1 MKKKIFTLLLAV
13 AASIGTMFAWDY
25 ERLQGGDLF
34 YNLDTTNRIAEVTY
48 SSCEELIPG
57 TGICLYNGNR
67 TGIKS
72 VNIPSQVIYNG
83 ITYNVTSIG
92 DHAFHSCGLLAS
104 VYIPN
109 SIITIGNDAFNSCNL
124 KSLEIPNSVTSI
136 GNMAFNENG
145 LLTSVTIGTGL
156 ISVGGGVFRNC
167 VALKDIYY
175 TGTID
180 EWCSKAWNSGNLITG
195 YRLFINNSEINDVV
209 IPNSVTSI
217 GDGAFSGC
225 SSLTSV
231 TIPNSVTN
239 IGSSAFQGSNITSV
253 VIGNRSVNIGAYAF
267 MGCGNLVNVT
277 YGSFSSTAN
286 QNSVISI
293 GNYAFD
299 GCSSL
304 TSLVITDN
312 VNVIGGYA
320 FNNCNNLKSIT
331 IGENVDSIGAYI
343 LAECKKLKSITW
355 NAKNCKDFNIYG
367 PNYPPLTLD
376 KTYENIS
383 SLIIGDKVERV
394 PAYLCRYCQTAN
406 NQDIDSIIC
415 LGIKPAKLGRDALIS
430 AYYGHNQQS
439 SIYVPCGTVGLYQTC
454 WSTFATKI
462 QNNNCSS
469 NEDLYFRVLFEDWN
483 YDLLSEQVVEKGHA
497 ATAPA
502 NPTREGYT
510 FTGWDKDFSNVQSN
524 LTVYAQY
531 TPNTPSTTY
540 YNVTFKDWNGT
551 ILKSEQVEKGHSATA
566 PANPTRE
573 GYTFSGWDKDFSNV
587 QSDLIVTA
595 QYTQNSSVTTSF
607 TVTFQD
613 WDGTV
618 LKNEQVDKGKSATA
632 PTNPTREGY
641 TFTGWD
647 KTFSNVQSDLMITA
661 QYKKNNPSS
670 PFVGFESTDA
680 HSLATQIYSE
690 NLIQNITNV
699 TLVETDAAAHK
710 YSINLVNGGEG
721 TFSMGGVVFS
731 YTNEEA
737 GKTAYKTYI
746 QYIQPNGVDREI
758 RIPTVKGQ
766 QIRVS
771 LVENCAGMLVDGVSK
786 DFVAGD
792 NIITANGS
800 SLVITN
806 PTAKPKITAI
816 KPYAFAVSTEYTVTF
831 KDWNGK
837 ILKAEIVA
845 EGMSATAPANPTREG
860 YTFTG
865 WDKTFSNVQS
875 DLTITAQYTQNTPST
890 TYYTVT
896 FQDWNG
902 IVLKTEQVEAGH
914 AATAPA
920 NPTREGYTFTGWDKD
935 FNNVQSDLIITAQYE
950 RVNEAVE
957 NVQAENIT
965 SRKVMINGQI
975 FILRGEKIYTIDGR
989 KVR

>member
-1 MKKKIFTLLLAV
+1 MKTRFFTLLFVLLCRV
-13 AASIGTMFAWDY
+13 NVFALT
-25 ERLQGGDLF
+25 EF
-34 YNLDTTNRIAEVTY
+34 TNLSFTLYTNHTAEVVRPK
-48 SSCEELIPG
+48 S
-57 TGICLYNGNR
+57 TGNYVFSTPTKVI
-67 TGIKS
+67 
-72 VNIPSQVIYNG
+72 IPST
-83 ITYNVTSIG
+83 ITYNDEIYTVTRIG
-92 DHAFHSCGLLAS
+92 ENAFLYQSNLYEVEIPESVTYIGKSAFYASGLTSL
-104 VYIPN
+104 VIPN
-109 SIITIGNDAFNSCNL
+109 SVTNIESYAFEYCDSIKSITIGTNLGNIGIWAFEGCENIMTVTWNAINCSSWNFGNQVTSFTFGEEVQKIPSSTCEGMTL
-124 KSLEIPNSVTSI
+124 LTSITIPNSVTSI
-136 GNMAFNENG
+136 GSSAFSG
-145 LLTSVTIGTGL
+145 CIGLTSI
-156 ISVGGGVFRNC
+156 
-167 VALKDIYY
+167 A
-175 TGTID
+175 
-180 EWCSKAWNSGNLITG
+180 
-195 YRLFINNSEINDVV
+195 

-217 GDGAFSGC
+217 GSSAFSNC
-225 SSLTSV
+225 SDLSGELI
-231 TIPNSVTN
+231 IPNSVTS
-239 IGSSAFQGSNITSV
+239 IGSNAFANC
-253 VIGNRSVNIGAYAF
+253 IG
-267 MGCGNLVNVT
+267 
-277 YGSFSSTAN
+277 
-286 QNSVISI
+286 
-293 GNYAFD
+293 
-299 GCSSL
+299 L
-304 TSLVITDN
+304 TSIVIEGRPRLSAN
-312 VNVIGGYA
+312 S
-320 FNNCNNLKSIT
+320 FNGCTNLQGIYCLSDTPPIA
-331 IGENVDSIGAYI
+331 N
-343 LAECKKLKSITW
+343 AEPSCLSNT
-355 NAKNCKDFNIYG
+355 NDCPIY
-367 PNYPPLTLD
+367 YPCGM
-376 KTYENIS
+376 YENY
-383 SLIIGDKVERV
+383 KYVFTM
-394 PAYLCRYCQTAN
+394 YLDR
-406 NQDIDSIIC
+406 
-415 LGIKPAKLGRDALIS
+415 
-430 AYYGHNQQS
+430 
-439 SIYVPCGTVGLYQTC
+439 LYQNPDC
-454 WSTFATKI
+454 AQTFTVTF
-462 QNNNCSS
+462 Q
-469 NEDLYFRVLFEDWN
+469 DWN
-483 YDLLSEQVVEKGHA
+483 GQVLKIEQVEEGHS

-524 LTVYAQY
+524 LTVTAQY
-531 TPNTPSTTY
+531 TQNTPSTTY
-540 YNVTFKDWNGT
+540 YTVTFKDWDGT
-551 ILKSEQVEKGHSATA
+551 VLKNEQVEKGHSATA

-587 QSDLIVTA
+587 QSDLVVTA

-647 KTFSNVQSDLMITA
+647 KIFSNVQSDLMITA

-766 QIRVS
+766 QIRIT
-771 LVENCAGMLVDGVSK
+771 LAENCAGMLVDGVSK

-816 KPYAFAVSTEYTVTF
+816 KPYAFVGSSEYTVTF

-865 WDKTFSNVQS
+865 WDKDFS
-875 DLTITAQYTQNTPST
+875 
-890 TYYTVT
+890 
-896 FQDWNG
+896 
-902 IVLKTEQVEAGH
+902 
-914 AATAPA
+914 
-920 NPTREGYTFTGWDKD
+920 
-935 FNNVQSDLIITAQYE
+935 NVQSDLIITAQYE

-975 FILRGEKIYTIDGR
+975 FILRGEKVYTVTGQE
-989 KVR
+989 VR

>member
-1 MKKKIFTLLLAV
+1 MKTRFFTLLFVLLCRV
-13 AASIGTMFAWDY
+13 NVFALT
-25 ERLQGGDLF
+25 EF
-34 YNLDTTNRIAEVTY
+34 TNLSFTLYTNHTAEVVRPK
-48 SSCEELIPG
+48 S
-57 TGICLYNGNR
+57 TGNYVFSTPTKVI
-67 TGIKS
+67 
-72 VNIPSQVIYNG
+72 IPST
-83 ITYNVTSIG
+83 ITYNDEIYTVTRIG
-92 DHAFHSCGLLAS
+92 ENAFLYQSNLYEVEIPESVTYIGKSAFYASGLTSL
-104 VYIPN
+104 VIPN
-109 SIITIGNDAFNSCNL
+109 SVTNIESYAFEYCDSIKSITIGTNLGNIGIWAFEGCENIMTVTWNAINCSSWNFGNQVTSFTFGEEVQKIPSSTCEGMTL
-124 KSLEIPNSVTSI
+124 LTSITIPNSVTSI
-136 GNMAFNENG
+136 GSSAFSG
-145 LLTSVTIGTGL
+145 CIGLTSITIPNNVTSIGSSAFSNCSDLSGEL
-156 ISVGGGVFRNC
+156 I
-167 VALKDIYY
+167 
-175 TGTID
+175 
-180 EWCSKAWNSGNLITG
+180 
-195 YRLFINNSEINDVV
+195 

-217 GDGAFSGC
+217 GSNAFANCIG
-225 SSLTSV
+225 LTSIV
-231 TIPNSVTN
+231 IEGRPRLSANSFNGCTN
-239 IGSSAFQGSNITSV
+239 LQGIYCLSDTPPIANAEPSCLSNTNDCPI
-253 VIGNRSVNIGAYAF
+253 YYP
-267 MGCGNLVNVT
+267 CGM
-277 YGSFSSTAN
+277 
-286 QNSVISI
+286 
-293 GNYAFD
+293 
-299 GCSSL
+299 
-304 TSLVITDN
+304 
-312 VNVIGGYA
+312 
-320 FNNCNNLKSIT
+320 
-331 IGENVDSIGAYI
+331 
-343 LAECKKLKSITW
+343 
-355 NAKNCKDFNIYG
+355 
-367 PNYPPLTLD
+367 
-376 KTYENIS
+376 YENY
-383 SLIIGDKVERV
+383 KYVFTM
-394 PAYLCRYCQTAN
+394 YLDR
-406 NQDIDSIIC
+406 
-415 LGIKPAKLGRDALIS
+415 
-430 AYYGHNQQS
+430 
-439 SIYVPCGTVGLYQTC
+439 LYQNPDC
-454 WSTFATKI
+454 AQTFTVTF
-462 QNNNCSS
+462 Q
-469 NEDLYFRVLFEDWN
+469 DWN
-483 YDLLSEQVVEKGHA
+483 GQVLKIEQVEEGHS

-524 LTVYAQY
+524 LTVTAQY
-531 TPNTPSTTY
+531 TQNTPSTTY
-540 YNVTFKDWNGT
+540 YTVTFKDWDGT
-551 ILKSEQVEKGHSATA
+551 VLKNEQVEKGHSATA

-587 QSDLIVTA
+587 QSDLVVTA

-647 KTFSNVQSDLMITA
+647 KIFSNVQSDLMITA

-766 QIRVS
+766 QIRIT
-771 LVENCAGMLVDGVSK
+771 LAENCAGMLVDGVSK

-816 KPYAFAVSTEYTVTF
+816 KPYAFVGSSEYTVTF

-865 WDKTFSNVQS
+865 WDKDFS
-875 DLTITAQYTQNTPST
+875 
-890 TYYTVT
+890 
-896 FQDWNG
+896 
-902 IVLKTEQVEAGH
+902 
-914 AATAPA
+914 
-920 NPTREGYTFTGWDKD
+920 
-935 FNNVQSDLIITAQYE
+935 NVQSDLIITAQYE

-975 FILRGEKIYTIDGR
+975 FILRGEKVYTVTGQE
-989 KVR
+989 VR

>member
-1 MKKKIFTLLLAV
+1 MKTRFFTLLFVLLCRV
-13 AASIGTMFAWDY
+13 NVFALT
-25 ERLQGGDLF
+25 EF
-34 YNLDTTNRIAEVTY
+34 TNLSFTLYTNHTAEVVRPK
-48 SSCEELIPG
+48 S
-57 TGICLYNGNR
+57 TGNYVFSTPTKVI
-67 TGIKS
+67 
-72 VNIPSQVIYNG
+72 IPST
-83 ITYNVTSIG
+83 ITYNDEIYTVTRIG
-92 DHAFHSCGLLAS
+92 ENAFLYQSNLYEVEIPESVTYIGKSAFYASGLTSL
-104 VYIPN
+104 VIPN
-109 SIITIGNDAFNSCNL
+109 SVTNIESYAFEYCDSIKSITIGTNLGNIGIWAFEGCENIMTVTWNAINCSSWNFGNQVTSFTFGEEVQKIPSSTCEGMTL
-124 KSLEIPNSVTSI
+124 LTSITIPNSVTSI
-136 GNMAFNENG
+136 GSSAFSG
-145 LLTSVTIGTGL
+145 CIGLTSITIPNNVTSIGSSAFSGCIGL
-156 ISVGGGVFRNC
+156 TS
-167 VALKDIYY
+167 
-175 TGTID
+175 
-180 EWCSKAWNSGNLITG
+180 IT
-195 YRLFINNSEINDVV
+195 

-217 GDGAFSGC
+217 GSSAFSGC
-225 SSLTSV
+225 IGLTSITIPNNV
-231 TIPNSVTN
+231 TSIGSSAFSGCIGLTSIAIPNSVTS
-239 IGSSAFQGSNITSV
+239 IGSSAFSNCSDLSGELIIPNSVTSIGSNAFANC
-253 VIGNRSVNIGAYAF
+253 IG
-267 MGCGNLVNVT
+267 
-277 YGSFSSTAN
+277 
-286 QNSVISI
+286 
-293 GNYAFD
+293 
-299 GCSSL
+299 L
-304 TSLVITDN
+304 TSIVIEGRPRLSAN
-312 VNVIGGYA
+312 S
-320 FNNCNNLKSIT
+320 FNGCTNLQGIYCLSDTPPIA
-331 IGENVDSIGAYI
+331 N
-343 LAECKKLKSITW
+343 AEPSCLSNT
-355 NAKNCKDFNIYG
+355 NDCPIY
-367 PNYPPLTLD
+367 YPCGM
-376 KTYENIS
+376 YENY
-383 SLIIGDKVERV
+383 KYVFTM
-394 PAYLCRYCQTAN
+394 YLDR
-406 NQDIDSIIC
+406 
-415 LGIKPAKLGRDALIS
+415 
-430 AYYGHNQQS
+430 
-439 SIYVPCGTVGLYQTC
+439 LYQNPDC
-454 WSTFATKI
+454 AQTFTVTF
-462 QNNNCSS
+462 Q
-469 NEDLYFRVLFEDWN
+469 DWN
-483 YDLLSEQVVEKGHA
+483 GQVLKIEQVEEGHS

-524 LTVYAQY
+524 LTVTAQY
-531 TPNTPSTTY
+531 TQNTPSTTY
-540 YNVTFKDWNGT
+540 YTVTFKDWDGT
-551 ILKSEQVEKGHSATA
+551 VLKNEQVEKGHSATA

-587 QSDLIVTA
+587 QSDLVVTA

-647 KTFSNVQSDLMITA
+647 KIFSNVQSDLMITA

-766 QIRVS
+766 QIRIT
-771 LVENCAGMLVDGVSK
+771 LAENCAGMLVDGVSK

-816 KPYAFAVSTEYTVTF
+816 KPYAFVGSSEYTVTF

-865 WDKTFSNVQS
+865 WDKDFS
-875 DLTITAQYTQNTPST
+875 
-890 TYYTVT
+890 
-896 FQDWNG
+896 
-902 IVLKTEQVEAGH
+902 
-914 AATAPA
+914 
-920 NPTREGYTFTGWDKD
+920 
-935 FNNVQSDLIITAQYE
+935 NVQSDLIITAQYE

-975 FILRGEKIYTIDGR
+975 FILRGEKVYTVTGQE
-989 KVR
+989 VR